1 MGIVPS
7 IMIGGLLNGGVLP
20 AAAVAS
26 EAEAPLPPAAGERL
40 ADAACPGSSGIARGG
55 GPDRGGDARGAAAVR
70 LSMKFELYGETFIA
84 IL

>member
-55 GPDRGGDARGAAAVR
+55 VQTEAATRGGQRRCA
-70 LSMKFELYGETFIA
+70 FQ
-84 IL
+84 

>member
-7 IMIGGLLNGGVLP
+7 IMMGLLNGVVLP

-40 ADAACPGSSGIARGG
+40 ADAVCPGSSGIADGG
-55 GPDRGGDARGAAAVR
+55 VQREAAKQR
-70 LSMKFELYGETFIA
+70 TSRRRNE
-84 IL
+84 